1 MLLPR
6 CLNSNISLFCHRI
19 YHLWVIEGYSKRGGR
34 RTKLD
39 GGEITND
46 NLAVVRL
53 CQLAYRFTQN
63 IKPRLSFLSV
73 DDTTPH
79 ITFHGRPAIY
89 CYEVFGMCG
98 KGVFRHREPHFS
110 LGRAPSVSKA
120 LPQHYSLAATTK
132 LSRES
137 CGFERF
143 MSA

>member
-19 YHLWVIEGYSKRGGR
+19 YHPWVIEGYSKRGGR

-53 CQLAYRFTQN
+53 CQLAYRFTQS

-73 DDTTPH
+73 DNTTPH

-89 CYEVFGMCG
+89 SYEVFGMCG
-98 KGVFRHREPHFS
+98 KGVFTENPIFLLDEPPVYPRHCHSTIPWQP
-110 LGRAPSVSKA
+110 LQNCLAKA
-120 LPQHYSLAATTK
+120 A
-132 LSRES
+132 
-137 CGFERF
+137 RF
-143 MSA
+143 